1 MLVSSAFTARR
12 GVARPRAS
20 RPPSRACRRSLALLL
35 ALLPAVAA
43 CDAGPPAAKP
53 GAGAVAAGAFGY
65 CPRGG
70 ADRCVVDGDT
80 FRLDGAR
87 IRIADIDAPETHP
100 PRCARE
106 RRLGDAATRRLQQL
120 LGEGPF
126 DLVAG
131 RRDTDRYGRKL
142 RIVERDGRS
151 IGAMLVDEGLARP
164 WEGRRRPWC

>member
-1 MLVSSAFTARR
+1 MPGRPPPSPARVRSPPVPSAIARAAAPIAASSTATPSASTAR
-12 GVARPRAS
+12 ASASPISTHPR
-20 RPPSRACRRSLALLL
+20 
-35 ALLPAVAA
+35 
-43 CDAGPPAAKP
+43 
-53 GAGAVAAGAFGY
+53 
-65 CPRGG
+65 
-70 ADRCVVDGDT
+70 
-80 FRLDGAR
+80 R
-87 IRIADIDAPETHP
+87 IRRVAP
-100 PRCARE
+100 AN
-106 RRLGDAATRRLQQL
+106 AASATRRLQQL